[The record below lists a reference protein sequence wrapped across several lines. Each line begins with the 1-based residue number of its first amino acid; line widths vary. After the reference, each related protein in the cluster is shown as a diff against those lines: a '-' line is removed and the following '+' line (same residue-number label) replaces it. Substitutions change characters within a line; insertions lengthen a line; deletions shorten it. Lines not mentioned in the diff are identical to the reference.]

1 MTVTPHASVEE
12 LASARLELSRLL
24 SELAERPELLLTRSP
39 DELLGPQVEA
49 FHASLAAIEVRV
61 TNRVHEDNE
70 REPTQEVDTTP
81 AVVDRRHIVQ
91 THDAVDGEGSPGGGS
106 TRAATEELLELF
118 TRLHESGDSG
128 DIQHEVR
135 GLLDVGLPELPRRTL
150 GVLVHLIVAS
160 LRRSDVGA
168 FFPAESTRRLAEMFR
183 MIRDDCTEPL
193 QLYVHGMA
201 RKHEPAHG
209 ETWAHDAAYYLGE
222 LDRESGS

>member
-1 MTVTPHASVEE
+1 MTATPHASVEE

-49 FHASLAAIEVRV
+49 FHASLAAIKVWV
-61 TNRVHEDNE
+61 TKRA
-70 REPTQEVDTTP
+70 QEVDITP